1 MCPSHPRKAGGVTE
15 RSFDMIQQNLVKL
28 VVLGLLLLFFSPQF
42 AYAMQRDSCLGSDG
56 SIVHA
61 QV

>member
-1 MCPSHPRKAGGVTE
+1 MCLSHPRKAGGVTE

-28 VVLGLLLLFFSPQF
+28 VVLGLLLFFSPQF

>member
-15 RSFDMIQQNLVKL
+15 RSFDMIQQNLDKL
-28 VVLGLLLLFFSPQF
+28 VVLGLLLFFSPQF